1 MIIKRAVYAS
11 TLAAGVGLA
20 GLFGVGLAAASADP
34 GPCNAPGQPP
44 CGQDQHHDS
53 GPGNNQGP
61 NNQGPSN
68 NGAPAGWRNRGID
81 QGRQDHQPFNW
92 NGQQVN
98 PMPAGNG
105 QGWGFWF
112 GPVWVPL

>member
-1 MIIKRAVYAS
+1 MTFKRAAYAS

-20 GLFGVGLAAASADP
+20 GLFGVGLGTAAADP
-34 GPCNAPGQPP
+34 GQGCNAPNRPA
-44 CGQDQHHDS
+44 CGQDQHDNR
-53 GPGNNQGP
+53 GPGNDSRPGNNDNAPGNNVNWQG
-61 NNQGPSN
+61 
-68 NGAPAGWRNRGID
+68 RGVD

-98 PMPAGNG
+98 PVPAGNG

-112 GPVWVPL
+112 GPVWIPL

>member
-1 MIIKRAVYAS
+1 MTIKRALYAS

-20 GLFGVGLAAASADP
+20 GLFGVGLGTASANP
-34 GPCNAPGQPP
+34 GQCNTPGQPP
-44 CGQDQHHDS
+44 CGQDQHNDN
-53 GPGNNQGP
+53 GRGNNNPGGP
-61 NNQGPSN
+61 NNN
-68 NGAPAGWRNRGID
+68 NGAPANWQNRGVD

-92 NGQQVN
+92 NGRQVT

-112 GPVWVPL
+112 GPVWIPL